1 MEILVL
7 DDDIY
12 LSLKVVS
19 RLLEDGHHCENF
31 ICASEV
37 NFSKH
42 YDVILLSTNLDNE
55 SCKKVI
61 KHYEDSTII
70 LLVTY
75 VSDATV
81 TKPIKAGADDYVLK
95 PFSMDELIRKIHHF
109 DKFKNIQ
116 RDVIQYKEYFDFL
129 FKNVENNDLDLNSID
144 FPVVIETNNQK
155 YVDKLVFDLSK
166 AIDKRLKFISLSNML
181 VQSVIDQISTN
192 NKNYIYV
199 LTNFHTLKKS
209 FKQLLLEVLPD
220 NNILL
225 VSLEKEDEFYEECRE
240 NSIEIDKI
248 EIRDSNQSVV
258 NDKILTINDYVKLI
272 VTNFQHKYPD
282 TELSKKLGISRK
294 SLWEKRKK
302 LNIEKKK

>member
-42 YDVILLSTNLDNE
+42 YDAILLSTNLDNE
-55 SCKKVI
+55 QCKKVI
-61 KHYEDSTII
+61 KNYQNSTII

-109 DKFKNIQ
+109 DNYKNIQ
-116 RDVIQYKEYFDFL
+116 REVTQYKEYFDFL
-129 FKNVENNDLDLNSID
+129 FEDMDYDMDPKNLKL
-144 FPVVIETNNQK
+144 PTLIETNNQK
-155 YVDKLVFDLSK
+155 YVDKLVFDLSNQK
-166 AIDKRLKFISLSNML
+166 DKKTKFISITSTM
-181 VQSVIDQISTN
+181 VQSVIDEIYS

-199 LTNFHTLKKS
+199 ITNFHTLKKS
-209 FKQLLLEVLPD
+209 FKELFYT
-220 NNILL
+220 ILNENDVVI
-225 VSLEKEDEFYEECRE
+225 VSLEAEEEFYQGCKEEDID
-240 NSIEIDKI
+240 IERI
-248 EIRDSNQSVV
+248 ELKDSNQAVS

>member
-12 LSLKVVS
+12 LGMTVTT
-19 RLLEDGHHCENF
+19 RLLEDGHHCDNH

-42 YDVILLSTNLDNE
+42 YDAILLSTNLEND
-55 SCKKVI
+55 SCNKII
-61 KHYEDSTII
+61 KHYENSTII

-109 DKFKNIQ
+109 DKFKNTQ
-116 RDVIQYKEYFDFL
+116 RDLLQYKEYFDFL
-129 FKNVENNDLDLNSID
+129 FKEIENEDMDLKNIKLPII
-144 FPVVIETNNQK
+144 IETNNQK
-155 YVDKLVFDLSK
+155 YVDKLVFDMSNEK
-166 AIDKRLKFISLSNML
+166 DKRLKFISMSNMV
-181 VQSVIDQISTN
+181 VQGVMDELSL
-192 NKNYIYV
+192 NKNFIYV
-199 LTNFHTLKKS
+199 LTNFHSLKKS
-209 FKQLLLEVLPD
+209 FKQLLMDMIPRND
-220 NNILL
+220 ILI
-225 VSLEKEDEFYEECRE
+225 VSLEKEDEFYQECKE
-240 NSIEIDKI
+240 NQIEIDKI
-248 EIRDSNQSVV
+248 EIKDSNQSVV
-258 NDKILTINDYVKLI
+258 NDKILTINDYVKLV
-272 VTNFQHKYPD
+272 VTSFQHKYPD

>member
-19 RLLEDGHHCENF
+19 RLLEDGHHCENY
-31 ICASEV
+31 ISASEV
-37 NFSKH
+37 DFSKH
-42 YDVILLSTNLDNE
+42 YDVILLSTNLENE

-61 KHYEDSTII
+61 KQYQNSTIL

-109 DKFKNIQ
+109 DNFKSVK
-116 RDVIQYKEYFDFL
+116 REVSQYKEYFDFL
-129 FKNVENNDLDLNSID
+129 FNDISYDIDLKTLNL
-144 FPVVIETNNQK
+144 PVLIETNNQK
-155 YVDKLVFDLSK
+155 YVDKLVFDISNLKDKKTKFVSITSTMVQGL
-166 AIDKRLKFISLSNML
+166 IDEIYS
-181 VQSVIDQISTN
+181 
-192 NKNYIYV
+192 NKNLIYV
-199 LTNFHTLKKS
+199 ITNFHSLKKS
-209 FKQLLLEVLPD
+209 FKELLLTVLQD
-220 NNILL
+220 NDVIL
-225 VSLEKEDEFYEECRE
+225 VSLEAEDEFYNECKNEGINLDR
-240 NSIEIDKI
+240 IELKDA
-248 EIRDSNQSVV
+248 NQAVS

-302 LNIEKKK
+302 LDIEKKK